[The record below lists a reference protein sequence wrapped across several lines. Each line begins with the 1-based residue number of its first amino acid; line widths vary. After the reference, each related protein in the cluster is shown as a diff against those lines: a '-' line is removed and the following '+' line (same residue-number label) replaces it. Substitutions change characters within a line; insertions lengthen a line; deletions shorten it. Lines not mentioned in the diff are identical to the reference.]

1 MDFIITSIR
10 DYFILE
16 KVSVEE
22 GGKMG
27 QEIREMSSWE
37 KDPAN
42 LHSDENDLS
51 QGEKD
56 KVGGKGENW

>member
-27 QEIREMSSWE
+27 QEIREMSS
-37 KDPAN
+37 
-42 LHSDENDLS
+42 
-51 QGEKD
+51 
-56 KVGGKGENW
+56 